1 MMNHLRS
8 DRTGWRT
15 VVNKTVMKSL
25 VSALGM
31 LLVTAYANQVAA
43 QVRIP
48 SDSAL
53 AVLDDSINTMMDRW
67 QIPSVVYAVSS
78 HGRIVHAQAYGLADV
93 EL

>member
-8 DRTGWRT
+8 DRTGWR
-15 VVNKTVMKSL
+15 
-25 VSALGM
+25 
-31 LLVTAYANQVAA
+31 
-43 QVRIP
+43 P